1 MNLTIRKAI
10 ARLKPAPSIKL
21 LILLNTLS
29 TPHQIPDN
37 PQSGF
42 EAVMLDI
49 SIQHGYANAVFAEF
63 QRADAHRLHM
73 PDKGR
78 VAVFSRLFYFSN
90 DYILKGYRVFIIA
103 ESQVHVQGQSLRLM
117 FTDERNPGKI
127 DPDFGFQ

>member
-1 MNLTIRKAI
+1 
-10 ARLKPAPSIKL
+10 
-21 LILLNTLS
+21 
-29 TPHQIPDN
+29 
-37 PQSGF
+37 
-42 EAVMLDI
+42 MLDI

-63 QRADAHRLHM
+63 QRADAHRLHL

-127 DPDFGFQ
+127 NPEFGLQRPDVGPKVRMNKRARLSIKTVDEFSGFEALLDCSILVCFELDL